1 MNGHGIGKFVL
12 GMTAGM
18 AAGAAIGMTMAP
30 SQRRMK
36 RAAHKAARHVSEA
49 VDTLT
54 EAARGRRNPPAS
66 LLRPVFLRSIIPV
79 SLQIQEGSP

>member
-1 MNGHGIGKFVL
+1 MSGHGIGKFML

-36 RAAHKAARHVSEA
+36 QAAHKAARHVTEA
-49 VDTLT
+49 VETLT
-54 EAARGRRNPPAS
+54 DAMN
-66 LLRPVFLRSIIPV
+66 L
-79 SLQIQEGSP
+79 

>member
-18 AAGAAIGMTMAP
+18 AAGAALGMTMAP

-36 RAAHKAARHVSEA
+36 HAAHKAAKHVTEA
-49 VDTLT
+49 VETLT
-54 EAARGRRNPPAS
+54 DAMGM
-66 LLRPVFLRSIIPV
+66 
-79 SLQIQEGSP
+79 

>member
-36 RAAHKAARHVSEA
+36 RAAHKAVRHVSEA

-54 EAARGRRNPPAS
+54 EAMGM
-66 LLRPVFLRSIIPV
+66 
-79 SLQIQEGSP
+79 